1 MKESKD
7 NKEKFLHVF
16 VAIVLVLGIVRL
28 LFPSVTGKT
37 TETGEAADSTA
48 VAALAANDDTEDI
61 DGSDNGKASGSDS
74 NDAEGSAPAVNNAA
88 EGSNLAANNT
98 SENDTANAIVADASN
113 ASGLGPDNLV
123 NVPEDATDYSAGG
136 ERKKHRIFGV
146 HSYRDCFPDLN
157 DVQLASAQRYG
168 VQPVANR
175 EDAEMRKSELV
186 FVGANPYF
194 FVQPLSRS
202 IPYLVPRASVL
213 LQDIGRAFFD
223 SLDVKG
229 LPLHKIIVT
238 SVLRSK
244 DDVDR
249 LRRYNRN
256 ATENSCHQYGTTF
269 DITYN
274 RYKTVEDPNGPKRR
288 EVRNDTLKWILS
300 EVLRDM
306 RAQNRCYVKYEVH
319 QGCFHIT
326 TR

>member
-1 MKESKD
+1 
-7 NKEKFLHVF
+7 

-37 TETGEAADSTA
+37 TETGEGADSTA
-48 VAALAANDDTEDI
+48 VATLAATEDTDDI

-74 NDAEGSAPAVNNAA
+74 NDAEGSTPAVNSVAESSNQTVNNASEKDTAKGMNGIVANAA
-88 EGSNLAANNT
+88 ST
-98 SENDTANAIVADASN
+98 
-113 ASGLGPDNLV
+113 SGLGPDKAV
-123 NVPEDATDYSAGG
+123 SVPGESPDYSAGG

-146 HSYRDCFPDLN
+146 PSYRDCFPDLN
-157 DVQLASAQRYG
+157 DIQLASAQRYG

-244 DDVDR
+244 DDVAR

-274 RYKTVEDPNGPKRR
+274 RYKTVEDPDGPKRR

-306 RAQNRCYVKYEVH
+306 RAQNRCYVKYEVK